1 MMEGIKICRDMPLW
15 KQVASKGSQKREQE
29 GMRCCETLKSVKGLK
44 IRWYVWN
51 NTLIP
56 LIKDVEGGV
65 EYTLNG
71 SW

>member
-1 MMEGIKICRDMPLW
+1 MKASYIKRKPEMR
-15 KQVASKGSQKREQE
+15 AKR
-29 GMRCCETLKSVKGLK
+29 MRCKMRSSVKGLK
-44 IRWYVWN
+44 IRRCVWY

-71 SW
+71 YDK